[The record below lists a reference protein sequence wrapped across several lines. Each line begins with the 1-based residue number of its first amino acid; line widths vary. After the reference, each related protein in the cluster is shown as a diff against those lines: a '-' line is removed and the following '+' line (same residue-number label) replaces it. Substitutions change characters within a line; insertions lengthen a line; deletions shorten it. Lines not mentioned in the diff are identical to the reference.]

1 MIWAH
6 SGEMSSGMELE
17 PIGGLA
23 IYQCRYTDK
32 DAWRDCIAPRC
43 NNEKRINP
51 NVDPL
56 VRLEHYKG
64 MMEAEG
70 KLGELEQAD
79 LQVIADGIVQA
90 VNAFL
95 DALQTMIEP
104 ALEIMARTL
113 RTFWEGLPE
122 DVKATLRRETEPPL
136 RTQLKFD
143 ATAFAEGNAA
153 HKAILDGQLGRVAQ
167 INRDLP

>member
-1 MIWAH
+1 MNWAH

-23 IYQCRYTDK
+23 IRQCRPTEL
-32 DAWRDCIAPRC
+32 DAWRDCIAPHC

-56 VRLEHYKG
+56 VRLEHYKV
-64 MMEAEG
+64 MVEAEG

-79 LQVIADGIVQA
+79 LQVITDGVVQA
-90 VNAFL
+90 ITAFL
-95 DALQTMIEP
+95 DALQEMIEP
-104 ALEIMARTL
+104 ALEVVARAL

-122 DVKATLRRETEPPL
+122 DVRATLRQETEPPL

-143 ATAFAEGNAA
+143 TTAFAEGNAA

-167 INRDLP
+167 FNREMR